1 MQHVAEQTKVKLAGP
16 TRPLGSPDIPQFH
29 LPAPK
34 PGGKAVYTP
43 YLYGSATI
51 QFADKRRGVDEER
64 KVAFLLPLDPTA
76 KTIDW
81 DQAKPTAVS
90 QEHLLPA
97 PSAAAEYLPLPGGA
111 MQTKVFTRWAKQ
123 FDRWLARTQ
132 RVFLQ
137 SKAETPENT
146 DPAEIRPKRGG
157 VSVNL
162 VAIAWELTKTD

>member
-1 MQHVAEQTKVKLAGP
+1 MKVKLAGP

-34 PGGKAVYTP
+34 LAGKLVYTP
-43 YLYGSATI
+43 YLYGAATI

-64 KVAFLLPLDPTA
+64 KVAFLLALDPAA

-81 DQAKPTAVS
+81 DQAKPTTVA
-90 QEHLLPA
+90 QEQLQPGHIA
-97 PSAAAEYLPLPGGA
+97 TAEYLPLPAGA

-132 RVFLQ
+132 RVMLQ
-137 SKAETPENT
+137 SKAEPPETPE
-146 DPAEIRPKRGG
+146 PVEIRPKRGG

>member
-1 MQHVAEQTKVKLAGP
+1 MAEQTKVKLAGP

-29 LPAPK
+29 LPTAK
-34 PGGKAVYTP
+34 VSGKAVYTP
-43 YLYGSATI
+43 YLYGSASI

-81 DQAKPTAVS
+81 DQAKPTPVT
-90 QEHLLPA
+90 QEQLLPA
-97 PSAAAEYLPLPGGA
+97 PSAAAEYLPLPPGA

-132 RVFLQ
+132 RVILQ
-137 SKAETPENT
+137 SKAEPPEA
-146 DPAEIRPKRGG
+146 PEPVEIRPKRGG

-162 VAIAWELTKTD
+162 VAIAWELTKND